1 MTGSTI
7 CGRTFEFQIDMTVAT
22 GNSDMLTGQFK
33 DGIVMIKA
41 ARLPTIGRMT
51 AFTLRAQTT
60 AMRVVLAVTG
70 SAIHGCAFEDTVNM
84 TALASYGRMFPIK
97 MEGEQGVIHCRKLPA
112 FGRMTSG
119 AVGSKLTIVMV
130 VLRMTGETF
139 LRGHFQVM
147 QVARIDMT
155 LGTGYRRMFTDQI
168 ERHLVVVKGFAV

>member
-1 MTGSTI
+1 VRVDLRMTGSTI
-7 CGRTFEFQIDMTVAT
+7 CGRTFEFQIEMTVAT

-84 TALASYGRMFPIK
+84 TTL
-97 MEGEQGVIHCRKLPA
+97 
-112 FGRMTSG
+112 
-119 AVGSKLTIVMV
+119 AVGSKLAIVMV
-130 VLRMTGETF
+130 ILGMTRETF

-147 QVARIDMT
+147 QVTRIDMT

-168 ERHLVVVKGFAV
+168 ERYLVMVKA